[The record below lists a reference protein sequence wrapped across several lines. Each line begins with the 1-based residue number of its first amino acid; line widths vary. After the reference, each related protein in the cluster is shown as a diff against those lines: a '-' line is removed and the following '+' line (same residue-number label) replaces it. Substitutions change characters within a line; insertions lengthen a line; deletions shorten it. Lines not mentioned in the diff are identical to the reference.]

1 MAIVL
6 KSNVKFTGDISA
18 LPRTYEF
25 DSINDAISMVGNR
38 RLKSN
43 YKGAIMRVART
54 DNAELDIFSLKNG
67 KLDTSSLLAFAGSN
81 SARVVRLYDQSG
93 KGNNFE
99 QTSTGLQPIIV
110 LNGVLQT
117 ASNGDACI
125 NCAALTGATKFMR
138 LARAPSGTLNNIAVL
153 LDGAGKK
160 DLFNVIDS
168 RSEETTMF
176 RLREEAGSV
185 EFLYRNTPSD
195 SLHTLNIGKAAT
207 TLSRYYAAIKAADGI
222 AVAKSVTAS
231 KSEPLS
237 SYSPITTTSAIL
249 LGSSSLSN
257 TGANLNGYI
266 TTLIVVNNTEDSNKL
281 AATVS

>member
-6 KSNVKFTGDISA
+6 KSNVKFTGDISE
-18 LPRTYEF
+18 LPRSYEF

-54 DNAELDIFSLKNG
+54 DNAELDIYSLKNG
-67 KLDTSSLLAFAGSN
+67 RLDTSSLLAFTGSN

-99 QTSTGLQPIIV
+99 QINIGSQPVIV

-125 NCAALTGATKFMR
+125 NFAALTGAKKLMR
-138 LARAPSGTLNNIAVL
+138 LARATSTALNNIAVL
-153 LDGAGKK
+153 LDGAGQQ
-160 DLFNVIDS
+160 DLFSVIDS
-168 RSEETTMF
+168 RAEASTMF

-195 SLHTLNIGKAAT
+195 SLRTLNIGTAAT

-237 SYSPITTTSAIL
+237 NYSPIVTTSAIL
-249 LGSSSLSN
+249 LGSSSLTNSFSN
-257 TGANLNGYI
+257 LDGYI
-266 TTLIVVNNTEDSNKL
+266 TTLIVVNNAADSNKL
-281 AATVS
+281 AAAV